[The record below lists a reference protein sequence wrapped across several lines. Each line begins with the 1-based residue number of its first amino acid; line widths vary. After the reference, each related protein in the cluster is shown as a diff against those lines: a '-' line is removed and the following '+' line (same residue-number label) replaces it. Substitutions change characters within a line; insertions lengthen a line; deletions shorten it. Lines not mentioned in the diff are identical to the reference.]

1 MRRGTRVDSILR
13 AVLFLIPLT
22 GVLSA
27 APLSA
32 GVELRGVPKV
42 IAGDIIELQGRRL
55 RLDGIDAPEPGQRCT
70 VEQRQYDCGEV
81 ARTAL
86 LDLTAGVEVLCRPL
100 GPGPGGSVTARCF
113 AAGYDLSEGMVYTGW
128 ALADPTA
135 ADRYG
140 AVQAQAKRSRHGLW
154 RGRFVAPWDWSAG
167 KRLPEEDGG

>member
-1 MRRGTRVDSILR
+1 MQRRTRIDSILR
-13 AVLFLIPLT
+13 ASLFLVPLT
-22 GVLSA
+22 GFLGV

-42 IAGDIIELQGRRL
+42 IAGDIIELQGQRL
-55 RLDGIDAPEPGQRCT
+55 RLDGIDAPDPGQRCT
-70 VEQRQYDCGEV
+70 VEGRLYDCGEV

-100 GPGPGGSVTARCF
+100 GPGPGDSMTARCF

-128 ALADPTA
+128 ALADPETA
-135 ADRYG
+135 NNYG
-140 AVQAQAKRSRHGLW
+140 AMQERARQSRHGLW

-167 KRLPEEDGG
+167 KRLSEEDGG